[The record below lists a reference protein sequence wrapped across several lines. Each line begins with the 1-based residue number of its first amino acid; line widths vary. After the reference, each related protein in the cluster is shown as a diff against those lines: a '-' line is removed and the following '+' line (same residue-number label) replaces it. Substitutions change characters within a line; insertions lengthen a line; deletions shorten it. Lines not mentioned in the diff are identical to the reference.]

1 MNINDKMT
9 RIIKHLLDKGII
21 REEHKGCYYPNNR
34 DYKLLVYDADCCGHD
49 EINHIIDDG
58 GVYYGM
64 YIDRLVNGCEK
75 MGAKPLSVVNMKVR
89 QTVDIDLTVI

>member
-1 MNINDKMT
+1 MNINDDKMT

-21 REEHKGCYYPNNR
+21 REEYKGCYYPNNR
-34 DYKLLVYDADCCGHD
+34 DYKLMVNDTRGGHGG
-49 EINHIIDDG
+49 INHIIDDG

-64 YIDRLVNGCEK
+64 CIDCDNK
-75 MGAKPLSVVNMKVR
+75 MGAIPLSVVNMKVK

>member
-1 MNINDKMT
+1 MNKNDDKMT

-21 REEHKGCYYPNNR
+21 REEYKGCYYPNNR

-64 YIDRLVNGCEK
+64 YIDGGKK
-75 MGAKPLSVVNMKVR
+75 MGAIPLSVVNMKVR
-89 QTVDIDLTVI
+89 RTVDIDLTVI